1 MLQDLSIEWNVQLG
15 FKEGAHWCW
24 NHSLFPPNVI
34 ASQQNRKLAAS
45 QRKEKSPGRPDD
57 CFLQLIKIMVS
68 RLWFQ
73 VFLSL
78 KLTSPMTW
86 IMLFGEMAFCSA
98 YSHSA
103 VQFGHSGYQ
112 IIKLLKL
119 ICFTEQ
125 IKLLGSFRKKQQ
137 SNLFS
142 PRTSSGAAFWK
153 RVLQSGSSNY
163 FIANL
168 RLNIHISSSSQLS
181 AGQSA

>member
-1 MLQDLSIEWNVQLG
+1 
-15 FKEGAHWCW
+15 
-24 NHSLFPPNVI
+24 
-34 ASQQNRKLAAS
+34 
-45 QRKEKSPGRPDD
+45 
-57 CFLQLIKIMVS
+57 MVS
-68 RLWFQ
+68 SLWFQ

-86 IMLFGEMAFCSA
+86 IMLFTEMASCSA

-103 VQFGHSGYQ
+103 VQFGHPGYE
-112 IIKLLKL
+112 IIKLLKS
-119 ICFTEQ
+119 ICYTKQ

-142 PRTSSGAAFWK
+142 PMTSSEAAFWN

-168 RLNIHISSSSQLS
+168 WLSTHISSSSQLS
-181 AGQSA
+181 AGQSAYTPPHSPSLNTQYVFLIFHWVCHSETRKVDYIRVPRKCEGTQWAVNLLTRIPKYMH